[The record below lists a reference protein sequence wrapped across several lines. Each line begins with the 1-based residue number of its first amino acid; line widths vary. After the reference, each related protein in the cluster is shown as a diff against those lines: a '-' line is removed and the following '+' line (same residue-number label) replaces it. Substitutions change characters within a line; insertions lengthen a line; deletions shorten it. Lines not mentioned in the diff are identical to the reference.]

1 MHITDLQENGA
12 GEKRRRLQ
20 DGSEI
25 APSDYLP
32 LFGIQSHNMNRH
44 IRNND
49 SYSTFEERKVLWTKF
64 MKKWSLLWIVYLAIF
79 CSSLIILDYLV
90 THSRG
95 YFLFDVKSAKIFIQS
110 DKDYDSQATLLFSA
124 KSESFLH
131 SVTVHDGSACSVF
144 YDNERMTTLT
154 FNALKSSHR
163 VFFGSQLHESP
174 KVPQEINVHLTRT
187 NFVLARTYFHDS
199 SMHGEIAV
207 ECNFRGTINIF
218 GVLPVDSTLV
228 WNSRERRGKIESL
241 TYDLTVF
248 SDLGP
253 WRVYDED
260 RSRYDVGY
268 GSKSKKDGKGLSS
281 LVAGVIGFGRNRS
294 QSKSW
299 DARTALSA
307 TFLQH

>member
-1 MHITDLQENGA
+1 M
-12 GEKRRRLQ
+12 
-20 DGSEI
+20 
-25 APSDYLP
+25 
-32 LFGIQSHNMNRH
+32 
-44 IRNND
+44 
-49 SYSTFEERKVLWTKF
+49 
-64 MKKWSLLWIVYLAIF
+64 
-79 CSSLIILDYLV
+79 
-90 THSRG
+90 
-95 YFLFDVKSAKIFIQS
+95 
-110 DKDYDSQATLLFSA
+110 
-124 KSESFLH
+124 
-131 SVTVHDGSACSVF
+131 
-144 YDNERMTTLT
+144 
-154 FNALKSSHR
+154 
-163 VFFGSQLHESP
+163 
-174 KVPQEINVHLTRT
+174 PQEINVHLTRT

-268 GSKSKKDGKGLSS
+268 GSKSKKMEKACLS

-299 DARTALSA
+299 DARTALSMLPPFSIDSFDKNSA
-307 TFLQH
+307 TYTIQIDSSPDIMQMNFPISVEIPSFALIVAQTGRLDGSQSGSFQRPSSRTG